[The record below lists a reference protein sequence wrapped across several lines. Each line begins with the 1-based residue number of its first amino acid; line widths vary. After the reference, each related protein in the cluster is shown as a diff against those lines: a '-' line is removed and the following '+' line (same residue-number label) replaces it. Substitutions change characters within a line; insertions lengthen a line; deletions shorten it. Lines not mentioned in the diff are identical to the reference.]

1 MAPARDLEVG
11 IAAIQAGADAVY
23 IGAPEFG
30 ARQAAGNS
38 LSDIA
43 ELVNYAHR
51 FGVQVLVTL
60 NTLLHED
67 EYPRACALA
76 HELYKVG
83 VDALIIQDLNLLNY
97 DLPPIRL
104 HASTQC
110 DNRTPEQV
118 LHLQQLGFRR
128 VVLARELSIKEIQE
142 ISNAIQSYTTL
153 HNTIPPYTTLHNT
166 IPPYTTL
173 HHTTPCLELEAF
185 VHGALCVSY
194 SGRCYLSEVL
204 MERSANRGCCAQP
217 CRQRYDLI
225 DKDGNEI
232 LDIHGEPI
240 HQRYLL
246 SLQDMDRSMHLAELI
261 EAGVTTFKIEGRLKD
276 RDYVTNIVAYYRQ
289 LIDKLID
296 SHPEYQ
302 TASIRSSY
310 EYSFTPNPEKTFH
323 RGQTDYFLHGRSA
336 NMANWETPKSTGEK
350 IGKVVATR
358 HNAICVQL
366 AHGITLHNGDGIC
379 YGDKGFAI
387 NRIEGDWIYPN
398 LQSPIANSQYP
409 LAKRPLP
416 NSPKGV
422 QYPIANSPQ
431 GVQYP
436 IGGTP
441 SNSAASNSP
450 KGVQYPKV
458 GTTLYRNLDNE
469 FLRSLRAERR
479 MPVAIRFQAVPE
491 GYRLTIG
498 EQTAIFETEHQ
509 TASNPERALQT
520 IIQQLSKLGDTD
532 FTAKDIQVLDYETP
546 CSDTFPYFIPI
557 SQLNQWRRE
566 VIASNSP
573 KGVQYPIAN
582 SPKGVQYPIAAHA
595 ASNSTASY
603 HLQRSDL
610 QAKPIYSEASYPL
623 MTCKY
628 CILHELGHCRKIN
641 PMPNEPRYL
650 RLQNGTILS
659 LEFDCKNC
667 EMRIKKLH

>member
-1 MAPARDLEVG
+1 MTPSTHISLLAPARDLEVG

-38 LSDIA
+38 LEDIA
-43 ELVNYAHR
+43 ELVQYAHR

-60 NTLLHED
+60 NTLLHDD

-128 VVLARELSIKEIQE
+128 VVLARELSLDQIRDIHH
-142 ISNAIQSYTTL
+142 TL
-153 HNTIPPYTTLHNT
+153 HATPYTLHRDEVAP
-166 IPPYTTL
+166 I
-173 HHTTPCLELEAF
+173 ELEAF

-194 SGRCYLSEVL
+194 SGRCYLSEAL
-204 MERSANRGCCAQP
+204 MDRSANRGCCAQL
-217 CRQRYDLI
+217 CRQRYDLL
-225 DKDGNEI
+225 DKNGNEI

-246 SLQDMDRSMHLAELI
+246 SLQDMDRSQHLAELI

-289 LIDKLID
+289 LLDQLID
-296 SHPEYQ
+296 SNPALAH
-302 TASIRSSY
+302 ASTPSVY
-310 EYSFTPNPEKTFH
+310 HYDFTPNTAKTFH
-323 RGQTDYFLHGRSA
+323 RGQTDYFLHGRTP
-336 NMANWETPKSTGEK
+336 NMANWQTPKSTGEK
-350 IGKVVATR
+350 IGKVIATR
-358 HNAICVQL
+358 HNAICVEL

-398 LQSPIANSQYP
+398 LQPSS
-409 LAKRPLP
+409 LEGR
-416 NSPKGV
+416 S
-422 QYPIANSPQ
+422 
-431 GVQYP
+431 
-436 IGGTP
+436 GG
-441 SNSAASNSP
+441 SL
-450 KGVQYPKV
+450 PKV
-458 GTTLYRNLDNE
+458 GTSLFRNLDNE
-469 FLRSLRAERR
+469 FLRSLRAERKI
-479 MPVAIRFQAVPE
+479 PTAIRFEVVAE

-498 EQTAIFETEHQ
+498 DYSATFVAEHQ
-509 TASNPERALQT
+509 PATNPQRALQT
-520 IIQQLSKLGDTD
+520 IVQQLSKLGDTD
-532 FTAKDIQVLDYETP
+532 FVAKDVQVFANEQP
-546 CSDTFPYFIPI
+546 CSDTFPYFIPT

-566 VIASNSP
+566 LITSHSEATF
-573 KGVQYPIAN
+573 Y
-582 SPKGVQYPIAAHA
+582 
-595 ASNSTASY
+595 
-603 HLQRSDL
+603 LQQSDL
-610 QAKPIYSEASYPL
+610 QAKPSYSEAIYQLQAKPSYPL

-628 CILHELGHCRKIN
+628 CILYEFGHCRKIN
-641 PMPNEPRYL
+641 PMANEPRYL
-650 RLQNGTILS
+650 RLQNGTRLS
-659 LEFDCKNC
+659 LKFDCKNC
-667 EMRIKKLH
+667 EMRISKH

>member
-1 MAPARDLEVG
+1 MSTINYKISLLAPARDLEVG

-38 LSDIA
+38 LEDIA
-43 ELVNYAHR
+43 ELVLYAHR
-51 FGVQVLVTL
+51 FGAQVLVTL
-60 NTLLHED
+60 NTLLHDD

-128 VVLARELSIKEIQE
+128 VVLARELSLNQIRDIHH
-142 ISNAIQSYTTL
+142 TL
-153 HNTIPPYTTLHNT
+153 HATPYTLHRDEVAP
-166 IPPYTTL
+166 I
-173 HHTTPCLELEAF
+173 ELEAF

-194 SGRCYLSEVL
+194 SGRCYLSEAL
-204 MERSANRGCCAQP
+204 MDRSANRGCCAQL
-217 CRQRYDLI
+217 CRQRYDLL
-225 DKDGNEI
+225 DKNGNEI

-246 SLQDMDRSMHLAELI
+246 SLQDMDRSQHLAELI

-289 LIDKLID
+289 LLDQLID
-296 SHPEYQ
+296 NTPALAQ
-302 TASIRSSY
+302 ASTPSVY
-310 EYSFTPNPEKTFH
+310 HYDFTPNPAKTFH
-323 RGQTDYFLHGRSA
+323 RGQTDYFLHGRTP
-336 NMANWETPKSTGEK
+336 NMANWQTPKSTGEK
-350 IGKVVATR
+350 IGKVIATR
-358 HNAICVQL
+358 HNAICVEL

-398 LQSPIANSQYP
+398 LQPSS
-409 LAKRPLP
+409 LEGR
-416 NSPKGV
+416 S
-422 QYPIANSPQ
+422 
-431 GVQYP
+431 
-436 IGGTP
+436 GG
-441 SNSAASNSP
+441 SL
-450 KGVQYPKV
+450 PKV
-458 GTTLYRNLDNE
+458 GTNLYRNLDNE
-469 FLRSLRAERR
+469 FLRSLRAERKI
-479 MPVAIRFQAVPE
+479 PTAIRFEAIAD

-498 EQTAIFETEHQ
+498 DYSATFVAEHQ
-509 TASNPERALQT
+509 PATNPQRALQT
-520 IIQQLSKLGDTD
+520 IVQQLSKLGDTD
-532 FTAKDIQVLDYETP
+532 FVAKDIQVFANEQP
-546 CSDTFPYFIPI
+546 CSDTFPYFIPT

-566 VIASNSP
+566 VINKPSTVNCQLPYTSSASDCSSVCEIRTVNC
-573 KGVQYPIAN
+573 QL
-582 SPKGVQYPIAAHA
+582 
-595 ASNSTASY
+595 STVNCQLPTA
-603 HLQRSDL
+603 
-610 QAKPIYSEASYPL
+610 L

-628 CILHELGHCRKIN
+628 CILHEFGHCRKIN
-641 PMPNEPRYL
+641 PMANEPRYL
-650 RLQNGTILS
+650 RLQNGTRLS

-667 EMRIKKLH
+667 EMRISKH